1 MMLARHL
8 SMAFLAVTISLI
20 VRSGGTGQQSVCKR
34 FFSGYLYPSLP
45 PECLL
50 LHGQHA
56 LFAAQVAKG
65 SVGV

>member
-34 FFSGYLYPSLP
+34 FFRVISILLSLLK
-45 PECLL
+45 CLL